1 MSDSQEP
8 EDVSRDLP
16 DAEPEGVIVDG
27 EESHERWLDEQAGP
41 LVRPYVMTRGRT
53 EPVRGTF
60 DLITMVVATGLPA
73 APELGLDPEHQAV
86 VRLCEEPMSVAE
98 IAGHLNLPTVTVRV
112 LLGDLLAK
120 GLITVE
126 DPQTEAELADD
137 DDLYLAVIDGLKAL

>member
-1 MSDSQEP
+1 M
-8 EDVSRDLP
+8 
-16 DAEPEGVIVDG
+16 
-27 EESHERWLDEQAGP
+27 
-41 LVRPYVMTRGRT
+41 
-53 EPVRGTF
+53 
-60 DLITMVVATGLPA
+60 
-73 APELGLDPEHQAV
+73 
-86 VRLCEEPMSVAE
+86 AE